1 MSRTRTAAAVAGRN
15 RTSCLVLILLASFAL
30 TAEGQVGPAPVDKR
44 RANRLAKETSPY
56 LLLHAHNPVD
66 WYPWGEE
73 ALAKAKAENKPIFLS
88 IGYSS
93 CYWCHVMERE
103 SFMDDEI
110 AAFMNKHFVCIKIDR
125 EERPDVDEIYMAA
138 LHALRRPGGWP
149 LTMFLTP
156 QAKPFFGGT
165 YFPPRDKEVTVDEDE
180 PPQRVTGLLTL
191 LALVDERWRTAPDEL
206 LAVGDQLADYLKREL
221 GKEGLAPEKIDPQ
234 IAESAVAALGEQY
247 DAEYGGFGYSE
258 VNPRRPKFPEPSNLM
273 FLIEQLRRSRDADC
287 QRMLVTT
294 LERMAAGGIRDHVG
308 GGFHRYSTDRFWRIP
323 HFEKMLYD
331 NGQLAT
337 VYAEAWRLTQRDD
350 FRQVADELLTFVGRE
365 MTDACGAFY
374 SAIDAETDGDEGSFY
389 VWTRQELKAELAPAD
404 YELFADAYGVAEEPN
419 FEQRY
424 VLEFARPLAETAA
437 RRELA
442 PAEVDKRLR
451 RSREKLLA
459 ARGKRKRPL
468 TDNKMLTA
476 SNGLMIRGFADA
488 GRLFGNDEYVARARR
503 AADAVL
509 THLRTPDGRLLH
521 TYTAGEAKLN
531 AYLDDYAL
539 FVDGLL
545 ALHRA
550 TQEQKWLDAASE
562 LSATQHELFWD
573 DRAGGYFFTS
583 GDHEALLARPK
594 DPIDSATPS
603 GNSVAAGNLVYLAAA
618 GQPDNLARAEKTIM
632 AFARFANRSPAAMPR
647 MVVSWLAFL
656 DAKGAKEP
664 RP

>member
-1 MSRTRTAAAVAGRN
+1 M
-15 RTSCLVLILLASFAL
+15 
-30 TAEGQVGPAPVDKR
+30 
-44 RANRLAKETSPY
+44 NRLAKETSPY

-125 EERPDVDEIYMAA
+125 EERPDIDEIYMSA
-138 LHALRRPGGWP
+138 LHALGRPGGWP

-165 YFPPRDKEVTVDEDE
+165 YFPPRDKEVKTAEGE

-191 LALVDERWRTAPDEL
+191 LGLVADRWRTAPEEL
-206 LAVGDQLADYLKREL
+206 SGVGDQLADHLKREL
-221 GKEGLAPEKIDPQ
+221 GKESLVPEEIDPK
-234 IAESAVAALGEQY
+234 IAESAVAALAEQY
-247 DAEYGGFGYSE
+247 DAEYGGFGYSA
-258 VNPRRPKFPEPSNLM
+258 VNARRPKFPEPSNLM
-273 FLIEQLRRSRDADC
+273 LLIDYVRRTEDADA
-287 QRMLVTT
+287 RKMLVTT

-308 GGFHRYSTDRFWRIP
+308 GGFHRYSTDRFWRVP

-337 VYAEAWRLTQRDD
+337 VYAEAWALTRRDD
-350 FRQVADELLTFVGRE
+350 FRQVTQEILAFVGRE
-365 MTDACGAFY
+365 MTDACGGFY
-374 SAIDAETDGDEGSFY
+374 SALDAETDGDEGAFY
-389 VWTRQELKAELAPAD
+389 VWTRPEVKAELEPGEFD
-404 YELFADAYGVAEEPN
+404 LFADAYGVAREPN
-419 FEQRY
+419 FEERY
-424 VLEFARPLAETAA
+424 VFELARPLAETAA
-437 RRELA
+437 RHKLTLGQLDE
-442 PAEVDKRLR
+442 RLR
-451 RSREKLLA
+451 KSREKLLA
-459 ARGKRKRPL
+459 ARGRRERPL
-468 TDNKMLTA
+468 TDSKILTS

-488 GRLFGNDEYVARARR
+488 GRLFGNDDYLARARR

-509 THLRTPDGRLLH
+509 THLRTPEGRLLR

-531 AYLDDYAL
+531 AYLDDYA
-539 FVDGLL
+539 FFIDGLL

-562 LSATQHELFWD
+562 LAEVQQKLFWD
-573 DRAGGYFFTS
+573 DRSGGYFFTS

-618 GQPDNLARAEKTIM
+618 LDRPENLARADKTVR

-647 MVVSWLAFL
+647 MVVSWLAL
-656 DAKGAKEP
+656 EDAKRK
-664 RP
+664 

>member
-1 MSRTRTAAAVAGRN
+1 MNWLGCCLLLAVA
-15 RTSCLVLILLASFAL
+15 ASADD
-30 TAEGQVGPAPVDKR
+30 PAPSGKG

-73 ALAKAKAENKPIFLS
+73 ALAKARAENKLIFLS

-110 AAFMNKHFVCIKIDR
+110 AAFMNKNFVCIKIDR
-125 EERPDVDEIYMAA
+125 EERPDVDEIYMSA
-138 LHALRRPGGWP
+138 LHALGRRGGWP

-165 YFPPRDKEVTVDEDE
+165 YFPPRDKEVTTAEGE

-191 LALVDERWRTAPDEL
+191 LALVADRWQTAPDEL
-206 LAVGDQLADYLKREL
+206 SGLGDQLADHLKREL
-221 GKEGLAPEKIDPQ
+221 GKESLVPQEIDGQ
-234 IAESAVAALGEQY
+234 IAESAVAALAEQY
-247 DAEYGGFGYSE
+247 DAEHGGFGYSA

-273 FLIEQLRRSRDADC
+273 LLVDRVRRTDDAEC
-287 QRMLVTT
+287 RKMLVTT
-294 LERMAAGGIRDHVG
+294 LEKMAAGGIRDHLG

-337 VYAEAWRLTQRDD
+337 VYAEAWALTQRGD
-350 FRQVADELLTFVGRE
+350 FRQVADELLAFVGRE
-365 MTDACGAFY
+365 MTDACGGFY
-374 SAIDAETDGDEGSFY
+374 SAIDAETDGDEGAFY
-389 VWTRQELKAELAPAD
+389 VWTRKEVKAELQPAEF
-404 YELFADAYGVAEEPN
+404 ELFADAYGVAQEPN
-419 FEQRY
+419 FDERY
-424 VLEFARPLAETAA
+424 VLELARPLAETASRHKLTSA
-437 RRELA
+437 QLA
-442 PAEVDKRLR
+442 ERLR
-451 RSREKLLA
+451 KSRQKLLA
-459 ARGKRKRPL
+459 ARGRRKRPL
-468 TDNKMLTA
+468 TDNKILTA

-488 GRLFGNDEYVARARR
+488 GRLFGNDDYLARAGR

-509 THLRTPDGRLLH
+509 THLRTPEGRLLR

-531 AYLDDYAL
+531 AYLDDYA
-539 FVDGLL
+539 FFIDGLL

-550 TQEQKWLDAASE
+550 TQEQKWLDAASALAE
-562 LSATQHELFWD
+562 KQQELFWD
-573 DRAGGYFFTS
+573 DRSGGYFFTS

-603 GNSVAAGNLVYLAAA
+603 GNSVAAGNLVYLATALD
-618 GQPDNLARAEKTIM
+618 QPDHLARAQKTVM
-632 AFARFANRSPAAMPR
+632 AFARFTNRSPAAMPR
-647 MVVSWLAFL
+647 MVVSWQALE
-656 DAKGAKEP
+656 DARGK
-664 RP
+664 